1 MDTETLVIL
10 EKITEVAKN
19 REITYYSDIA
29 PLVGLDMSFPSD
41 RNHIARILDEISR
54 TESTSG
60 RPLLS
65 AVVVQKGENIPGNRF
80 FTLAKELRLYS
91 GTDDD
96 AFWSGEVRRVHEY
109 WSGCK

>member
-1 MDTETLVIL
+1 MNAETLTVL
-10 EKITEVAKN
+10 GKLMEVAKS

-29 PLVGLDMSFPSD
+29 PLVGLDMSLPPD

-54 TESTSG
+54 SESASG

-65 AVVVQKGENIPGNRF
+65 AVVVLKDRNIPGEGF
-80 FTLAKELRLYS
+80 FTLAKELRLYD

-96 AFWSGEVRRVHEY
+96 GFWAGEVQRVHEH
-109 WSGCK
+109 WSVHK